1 MSNLTENQL
10 AALLKN
16 SRAIINKVE
25 DNNFQRGNIDPSMLA
40 VEGDLVETPMAAN
53 REMKINESNV
63 RQVTS
68 NQKYR
73 NIGKTKLPKEI
84 VEAMVNDPI
93 EIPETPFHTFDVS
106 DSLVKEVNS
115 IDENYDYEE
124 KIIPNKLSQ
133 SLKKSVGTTTTKKQ
147 TINESTNDVRQM
159 IREELTKILPKVI
172 SEYFDQRVISEQIQ
186 VKVGNTLFS
195 GNLKPLPSKTK

>member
-1 MSNLTENQL
+1 MSSLTENQL

-16 SRAIINKVE
+16 SRAIMNKVE
-25 DNNFQRGNIDPSMLA
+25 ENTFQRGNIDPNML
-40 VEGDLVETPMAAN
+40 VTEGDLVDSPVSMN

-63 RQVTS
+63 RSVST
-68 NQKYR
+68 NQTYK
-73 NIGKTKLPKEI
+73 NLGKTKLPKEI

-115 IDENYDYEE
+115 IDESYEYEE
-124 KIIPNKLSQ
+124 KPIPNRLSQ
-133 SLKKSVGTTTTKKQ
+133 SPKKIESKKQ
-147 TINESTNDVRQM
+147 VINESSGDIRQ
-159 IREELTKILPKVI
+159 IVKEEISKLLPKI
-172 SEYFDQRVISEQIQ
+172 IAEYFDQRVVTEQIQ

-195 GNLKPLPSKTK
+195 GNLKPLPSKQMKK

>member
-1 MSNLTENQL
+1 MSSLTENQL

-16 SRAIINKVE
+16 SRAIMNKVE
-25 DNNFQRGNIDPSMLA
+25 ENTFQRGNIDPNML
-40 VEGDLVETPMAAN
+40 VTEGDLVDSPVSMN

-63 RQVTS
+63 RSVST
-68 NQKYR
+68 NQTYK
-73 NIGKTKLPKEI
+73 NLGKTKLPKEI

-115 IDENYDYEE
+115 IDESYEYEE
-124 KIIPNKLSQ
+124 KPIPNRLSQ
-133 SLKKSVGTTTTKKQ
+133 SPKKIESKKQ
-147 TINESTNDVRQM
+147 VINESSGDIRQ
-159 IREELTKILPKVI
+159 IVKEEISKLLPKI
-172 SEYFDQRVISEQIQ
+172 IAEYFDQRVVTEQIQ

-195 GNLKPLPSKTK
+195 GNLKPLPSKQTKK

>member
-1 MSNLTENQL
+1 MSSLTENQL

-16 SRAIINKVE
+16 SRAIMNKVE
-25 DNNFQRGNIDPSMLA
+25 ENTFQRGNIDPNML
-40 VEGDLVETPMAAN
+40 VTEGDLVDSSVSMN

-63 RQVTS
+63 RSVST
-68 NQKYR
+68 NQTYK
-73 NIGKTKLPKEI
+73 NLGKTKLPKEI

-115 IDENYDYEE
+115 IDESYEYEE
-124 KIIPNKLSQ
+124 KPIPNRLSQ
-133 SLKKSVGTTTTKKQ
+133 SPKKIESKKQ
-147 TINESTNDVRQM
+147 VINESSGDIRQ
-159 IREELTKILPKVI
+159 IVREEISKLLPKI
-172 SEYFDQRVISEQIQ
+172 IAEYFDQRVVTEQIQ

-195 GNLKPLPSKTK
+195 GNLKPLPSKQMKK